1 MRLVLILAVLGLVV
15 AKPRAGR
22 PSYPE
27 DIRCKYAG
35 GRCTTSTCK
44 TSKLNVKCGGGDER
58 ICCRLRKERAEPEV
72 ESRSARGAEEL
83 DMVNRD
89 PNNIH
94 ESLDVDF
101 HEVRGEPEGV
111 QWKSSPGK
119 SQK

>member
-1 MRLVLILAVLGLVV
+1 MQGNMRLVLILAVLGLVV

-44 TSKLNVKCGGGDER
+44 TAKLNVECGGGDER
-58 ICCRLRKERAEPEV
+58 ICCRLRKERLTGKAEPDV
-72 ESRSARGAEEL
+72 ASRSARGAEDL

-94 ESLDVDF
+94 GSLNVDF
-101 HEVRGEPEGV
+101 HEVLGEPEGV
-111 QWKSSPGK
+111 Q
-119 SQK
+119 